1 MTMRALLLVLLL
13 ALSAAPVLDGCAWA
27 ASVDDLIFMGADH
40 QYHGRL
46 DKAARAF
53 AAALRAEPGNE
64 FALSQLALVQARQ
77 ERFDEAEDLF
87 GKVVRD
93 WPDNTFARLWLGVL
107 RLRDNDARAAFGRF
121 SEVLALD
128 PDNAGAYY
136 FLGVMYAVEHK
147 PAKAVEHLRK
157 AQAMTR
163 GDPDL
168 HHRLATAFLGLDMPA
183 NVELEL
189 TRVLELD
196 PRNLRALN
204 DLGWLYYNSG
214 RRALAL
220 ESWRQAL
227 VVGPSDAEARSNM
240 AKVFNE
246 EAWAMHR
253 AGDEQGARRLWRQV
267 LEVDAGNKAAAH
279 HLR

>member
-1 MTMRALLLVLLL
+1 MTL
-13 ALSAAPVLDGCAWA
+13 ALCLAAAPALDAAAWA
-27 ASVDDLIFMGADH
+27 ASVDDLVFRGADH

-46 DKAARAF
+46 DQAAQAF
-53 AAALRAEPGNE
+53 SQALRLDPGNE
-64 FALSQLALVQARQ
+64 FALSQLALVQARR
-77 ERFDEAEDLF
+77 ERFDEAEGLF
-87 GKVVRD
+87 ARVVAN

-107 RLRDNDARAAFGRF
+107 RLRADDAQAAFERF
-121 SEVLALD
+121 NEVLALD

-157 AQAMTR
+157 AQAKTR

-168 HHRLATAFLGLDMPA
+168 HHRLATAFLSLDMAA
-183 NVELEL
+183 NAELEL
-189 TRVLELD
+189 NRTLEQD

-227 VVGPSDAEARSNM
+227 SLAPGEGEARSNL
-240 AKVFNE
+240 AKVFND

-253 AGDEQGARRLWRQV
+253 AGDEAGARRLWRQV
-267 LEVDAGNKAAAH
+267 LEVDPKNKAAAH

>member
-1 MTMRALLLVLLL
+1 VRALLTILILT
-13 ALSAAPVLDGCAWA
+13 AAAVAAQPAWA
-27 ASVDDLIFMGADH
+27 ASVDDLVFMGADY

-46 DKAARAF
+46 DEAAKAF
-53 AAALRAEPGNE
+53 SQALRMDPDNE
-64 FALSQLALVQARQ
+64 FAASQLALVQARR
-77 ERFDEAEDLF
+77 ERFDEAEALF
-87 GKVVRD
+87 GKVARN

-107 RLRDNDARAAFGRF
+107 RLKDNDAPAAFERF
-121 SEVLALD
+121 NEVLAVD
-128 PDNAGAYY
+128 PSNASAYY

-163 GDPDL
+163 GDPEL
-168 HHRLATAFLGLDMPA
+168 HHRLATAFLGLDMTA
-183 NVELEL
+183 NAELEL
-189 TRVLELD
+189 NRTLESD
-196 PRNLRALN
+196 PRHVRALN

-220 ESWRQAL
+220 ESWRQARS
-227 VVGPSDAEARSNM
+227 VAPSDPEARSNM

-253 AGDEQGARRLWRQV
+253 AGDEQGAKALWRRV
-267 LEVDAGNKAAAH
+267 LEVDPGNKAAAH